1 MIFKANCKINLGL
14 DVLGRRS
21 DGFHEVQTVLFPVRG
36 LFDVLEI
43 ERTGGSGVV
52 FRTEGLA
59 IDCPGEENLCL
70 KAYRLMH
77 ERYGVD
83 GVSISLDKRIPFGAG
98 LGGGSSDATA
108 VILALDRLFG
118 LHLRER
124 ELIAAAA
131 SLGSDTAFF
140 VRNTPQLCSGRGEIM
155 TPFEVSLSGLTLVL
169 LKPACGVST
178 REAYA
183 GVRPHVPAVPLA
195 ERLRRPVEQWRG
207 CVTND
212 FEPHL
217 FDAHPPIAALK
228 EELLGAGALYAS
240 MSGSGSAVYGLFAGG
255 VRPLCIG
262 TDVFFH
268 SETIG

>member
-83 GVSISLDKRIPFGAG
+83 GVSISLDKRKDWYIKLCNPRMEV
-98 LGGGSSDATA
+98 
-108 VILALDRLFG
+108 VI
-118 LHLRER
+118 
-124 ELIAAAA
+124 
-131 SLGSDTAFF
+131 DTAKELDISS
-140 VRNTPQLCSGRGEIM
+140 RD
-155 TPFEVSLSGLTLVL
+155 EVVVSRHTSL
-169 LKPACGVST
+169 
-178 REAYA
+178 
-183 GVRPHVPAVPLA
+183 
-195 ERLRRPVEQWRG
+195 
-207 CVTND
+207 
-212 FEPHL
+212 
-217 FDAHPPIAALK
+217 
-228 EELLGAGALYAS
+228 
-240 MSGSGSAVYGLFAGG
+240 YGL
-255 VRPLCIG
+255 
-262 TDVFFH
+262 
-268 SETIG
+268 